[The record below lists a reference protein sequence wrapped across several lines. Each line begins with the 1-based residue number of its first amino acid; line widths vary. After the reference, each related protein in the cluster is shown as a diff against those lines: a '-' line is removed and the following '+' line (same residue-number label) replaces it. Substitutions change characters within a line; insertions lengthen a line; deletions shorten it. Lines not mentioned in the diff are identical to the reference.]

1 MHVTDLPAS
10 TGVSLKPEYFAD
22 VDSLAPSDTWFE
34 VHPENYMTGGG
45 PRLEGLLAA
54 AGRFPIS
61 LHGVS
66 ASLGGPTRAPDA
78 HLDALRRLIDL
89 VNPAAVSEHAV
100 WSRTNAR
107 YYADLLPLPRTTEA
121 LANLIDGIDHLQN
134 GIGRRI
140 LIENPSNYL
149 PIRSEMDEPDFLVEV
164 ATRSGC
170 GLLLDVNNLYI
181 SANNCGIEAHAY
193 IEAIPAGLV
202 GEIHVAGYSPD
213 EQFGEALLID
223 SHAAP
228 VAEPVWRLLETAL
241 LHLGPTPVL
250 IERDAELPPFAELM
264 REREYAERLAKGL
277 ETEFEGV
284 ANA

>member
-1 MHVTDLPAS
+1 MQYTDLPLS

-22 VDSLAPSDTWFE
+22 VRSLTPGDTWFE
-34 VHPENYMTGGG
+34 VHPENYVIAGG

-54 AGRFPIS
+54 AERFPIS

-66 ASLGGPTRAPDA
+66 ASLGGPALTPVEHVDA
-78 HLDALRRLIDL
+78 VRRLIDL

-100 WSRTNAR
+100 WSRTNAQ

-121 LANLIDGIDHLQN
+121 LANLVNGIDRFQN
-134 GIGRRI
+134 GIGRQI
-140 LIENPSNYL
+140 LIENPSNYVS
-149 PIRSEMDEPDFLVEV
+149 IRSEMDEADFLVEI

-181 SANNCGIEAHAY
+181 SASNCGIDAGAY

-202 GEIHVAGYSPD
+202 GEIHVAGHSPD
-213 EQFGEALLID
+213 ERFGEALLID

-241 LHLGPTPVL
+241 RQLGPTPVL

-264 REREYAERLAKGL
+264 REREYAQRLAL
-277 ETEFEGV
+277 ELDSKV
-284 ANA
+284 AAHA

>member
-1 MHVTDLPAS
+1 VQSLDLPAA

-22 VDSLAPSDTWFE
+22 VESLAPGDTWFE
-34 VHPENYMTGGG
+34 IHPENYMIAGG
-45 PRLEGLLAA
+45 PRLEGLLTA

-66 ASLGGPTRAPDA
+66 ASLGGPRLTPNE
-78 HLDALRRLIDL
+78 HLFALRRLIDL

-100 WSRTNAR
+100 WSRTSAQ

-121 LANLIDGIDHLQN
+121 LANLVDGIDHFQN

-140 LIENPSNYL
+140 LIENPSNYV
-149 PIRSEMDEPDFLVEV
+149 PIRSEMEEPDFLVEA

-181 SANNCGIEAHAY
+181 SASNCGIDARAY

-202 GEIHVAGYSPD
+202 GEIHVAGHSPD
-213 EQFGEALLID
+213 ERFGEALLID

-241 LHLGPTPVL
+241 RQLGPTPVL
-250 IERDAELPPFAELM
+250 IERDAELPPFAELL
-264 REREYAERLAKGL
+264 REREYAERLARGL
-277 ETEFEGV
+277 ESKDV
-284 ANA
+284 AHA

>member
-1 MHVTDLPAS
+1 MPLTDLPAA
-10 TGVSLKPEYFAD
+10 TGVSLKHEYYAD
-22 VDSLAPSDTWFE
+22 IESLAPGDTWFE
-34 VHPENYMTGGG
+34 VHPENYMIEGG
-45 PRLEGLLAA
+45 PRLGGLLAA
-54 AGRFPIS
+54 ARRFPIS

-66 ASLGGPTRAPDA
+66 ASLGGPKLTPNS
-78 HLDALRRLIDL
+78 HLAALRRLTDL
-89 VNPAAVSEHAV
+89 VRPAAMSEHAV
-100 WSRTNAR
+100 WSRYNAH
-107 YYADLLPLPRTTEA
+107 YFAVLLPLPRTTEA
-121 LANLIDGIDHLQN
+121 LTRLVDGIDHFQN

-181 SANNCGIEAHAY
+181 SANNCGIDARAY
-193 IEAIPAGLV
+193 IAAIPPVLV
-202 GEIHVAGYSPD
+202 GEIHVAGYSLD

-228 VAEPVWRLLETAL
+228 VAGPVWDLLETAL
-241 LHLGPTPVL
+241 RHLGPRPVL

-264 REREYAERLAKGL
+264 REREWADRLAAGL
-277 ETEFEGV
+277 GSKDV
-284 ANA
+284 VNA